1 MGVIKFLDA
10 HCGTILTICI
20 IVVVV
25 AIVTHYRLK
34 KVSWEAENKRQE
46 DRTEQ
51 MRLQAVPIVR
61 LGSPEKEMLH
71 RVFCMCGE
79 MYTILKKMEDWQRG
93 KGGELSGE
101 IDIKATNCDI
111 AINTYDMKE
120 PANDWDE

>member
-1 MGVIKFLDA
+1 MGLIRFLDA

-61 LGSPEKEMLH
+61 LGSPEKEMLR
-71 RVFCMCGE
+71 RVFYMCLE
-79 MYTILKKMEDWQRG
+79 MDTILLRDLKKTEYWQRE
-93 KGGELSGE
+93 KCGE
-101 IDIKATNCDI
+101 IDIKATNCDV
-111 AINTYDMKE
+111 AINTYAIKE
-120 PANDWDE
+120 DELTEQ

>member
-1 MGVIKFLDA
+1 MGLIKFFLDA

-25 AIVTHYRLK
+25 AIITHYRLK

-51 MRLQAVPIVR
+51 KQLQAVPIVR
-61 LGSPEKEMLH
+61 LRSPENEMLH
-71 RVFCMCGE
+71 RVFYMCLE
-79 MYTILKKMEDWQRG
+79 MDTILRDLKKTEDWQRE
-93 KGGELSGE
+93 KCGE

-111 AINTYDMKE
+111 AITTYDIKE
-120 PANDWDE
+120 DELTEQ